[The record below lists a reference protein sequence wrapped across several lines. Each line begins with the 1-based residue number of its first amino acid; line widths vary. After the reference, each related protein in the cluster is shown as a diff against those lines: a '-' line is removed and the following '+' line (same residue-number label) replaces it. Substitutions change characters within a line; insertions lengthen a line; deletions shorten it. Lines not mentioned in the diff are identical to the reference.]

1 VNSLQSGGEY
11 RRKWAQKKFFTFR
24 SPDECKRVDA
34 ANNYI
39 FIFASM
45 WAVCKKEFRQFF
57 SSLTGYIA
65 IIVFLLLTGLLLFVF
80 PDTSILDFG
89 YASLEKFFDLAP
101 WVLLLLIPAISMRSF
116 SEEFRSGTFEILQSR
131 PLTSWQI
138 VNGKYLA
145 ALMVIFI
152 ALLPTWIYFF
162 SVRQLATQ
170 AGMDLGATMASY
182 IGLFFLTAIFAS
194 IALCCSSFT
203 SNAIVAF
210 ITAAFACFLVYT
222 GFHAISTLKA
232 FPIGADYYID
242 MLGIDYH
249 YRNMSRGVISVR
261 DLVYF
266 ISVIAFFLTL
276 TRNNLLKR

>member
-1 VNSLQSGGEY
+1 
-11 RRKWAQKKFFTFR
+11 
-24 SPDECKRVDA
+24 
-34 ANNYI
+34 
-39 FIFASM
+39 M

-116 SEEFRSGTFEILQSR
+116 SEEFRGGTFEILRSR
-131 PLTSWQI
+131 PLTYWQI

-145 ALMVIFI
+145 SLFVIAI

-162 SVRQLATQ
+162 SVQRLATGT
-170 AGMDLGATMASY
+170 GMDLGATTASY
-182 IGLFFLTAIFAS
+182 IGLFFLTAIFAAIS
-194 IALCCSSFT
+194 ICCSSFT
-203 SNAIVAF
+203 GNTIVAF
-210 ITAAFACFLVYT
+210 IGAGFACFIMYT
-222 GFHAISTLKA
+222 GFHAISGFKA
-232 FPIGADYYID
+232 FPAGADYYID
-242 MLGIDYH
+242 MIGIDFH
-249 YRNMSRGVISVR
+249 YRNMSRGVITIR

-266 ISVIAFFLTL
+266 ISVIAFFLTIA
-276 TRNNLLKR
+276 RNNLFKR

>member
-1 VNSLQSGGEY
+1 
-11 RRKWAQKKFFTFR
+11 
-24 SPDECKRVDA
+24 
-34 ANNYI
+34 
-39 FIFASM
+39 M

-116 SEEFRSGTFEILQSR
+116 SEEFRSGTFEIFQSR
-131 PLTSWQI
+131 PLTYWQI
-138 VNGKYLA
+138 VNGKFLA
-145 ALMVIFI
+145 AQLVILM

-162 SVRQLATQ
+162 SVQQLATGS
-170 AGMDLGATMASY
+170 GMDFGATMASY
-182 IGLFFLTAIFAS
+182 IGLFFLTAVFAS

-210 ITAAFACFLVYT
+210 ILSAFACFLIYT
-222 GFHAISTLKA
+222 GFHAISGIKA
-232 FPIGADYYID
+232 FPAGADYYID
-242 MLGIDYH
+242 MIGIDFH
-249 YRNMSRGVISVR
+249 YRNMSRGVIAVR

-266 ISVIAFFLTL
+266 ISMIAFFLTL
-276 TRNNLLKR
+276 TRNNLFKK

>member
-1 VNSLQSGGEY
+1 
-11 RRKWAQKKFFTFR
+11 
-24 SPDECKRVDA
+24 
-34 ANNYI
+34 
-39 FIFASM
+39 M

-57 SSLTGYIA
+57 SSLAGYIA

-116 SEEFRSGTFEILQSR
+116 SEEFRGGTFEILQSR

-138 VNGKYLA
+138 VSGKYLA
-145 ALMVIFI
+145 ALLVILI
-152 ALLPTWIYFF
+152 AILPTWIYFF
-162 SVRQLATQ
+162 SVQKLAAQ
-170 AGMDLGATMASY
+170 SGMDLGATMASY
-182 IGLFFLTAIFAS
+182 IGLFFLTSVFAS

-203 SNAIVAF
+203 NNAIVAF
-210 ITAAFACFLVYT
+210 ITSAFACFFVYT
-222 GFHAISTLKA
+222 GFHAVSQIST
-232 FPIGADYYID
+232 FPSGADYYID
-242 MLGIDYH
+242 MIGIDFH
-249 YRNMSRGVISVR
+249 YRNMSRGVISIR

-266 ISVIAFFLTL
+266 ISVIAFFLTI

>member
-1 VNSLQSGGEY
+1 MG
-11 RRKWAQKKFFTFR
+11 
-24 SPDECKRVDA
+24 A

-101 WVLLLLIPAISMRSF
+101 WVLLLLIPAISMRTF

-131 PLTSWQI
+131 PLTWWQI
-138 VNGKYLA
+138 VLGKYLA
-145 ALMVIFI
+145 ALGVIGM

-162 SVRQLATQ
+162 SVQHLATQ
-170 AGMDLGATMASY
+170 SGMDLGATLASY
-182 IGLFFLTAIFAS
+182 IGLFFLTAVFTS
-194 IALCCSSFT
+194 IAICCSSFT
-203 SNAIVAF
+203 GNAIVAF
-210 ITAAFACFLVYT
+210 ITSAFACFLIYS
-222 GFHAISTLKA
+222 GFHAISGISALPA
-232 FPIGADYYID
+232 GADYYID
-242 MLGIDYH
+242 MFGIDFH
-249 YRNMSRGVISVR
+249 YRNMSRGVITVR
-261 DLVYF
+261 DGVYF
-266 ISVIAFFLTL
+266 ISVIAFFLTI
-276 TRNNLLKR
+276 TRNNLYKR

>member
-1 VNSLQSGGEY
+1 
-11 RRKWAQKKFFTFR
+11 
-24 SPDECKRVDA
+24 
-34 ANNYI
+34 
-39 FIFASM
+39 M

-116 SEEFRSGTFEILQSR
+116 SDEFRSGTFEILQSR
-131 PLTSWQI
+131 PLTYWQI

-145 ALMVIFI
+145 ALLVIAI

-162 SVRQLATQ
+162 SVQQLAAQ
-170 AGMDLGATMASY
+170 SGMDLGATVASY
-182 IGLFFLTAIFAS
+182 IGLFFLTAVFAS

-210 ITAAFACFLVYT
+210 IAA
-222 GFHAISTLKA
+222 GFRLFFDLFRFSCHQHDLKL
-232 FPIGADYYID
+232 FRPGPIII
-242 MLGIDYH
+242 LI
-249 YRNMSRGVISVR
+249 
-261 DLVYF
+261 
-266 ISVIAFFLTL
+266 
-276 TRNNLLKR
+276 

>member
-1 VNSLQSGGEY
+1 
-11 RRKWAQKKFFTFR
+11 
-24 SPDECKRVDA
+24 
-34 ANNYI
+34 
-39 FIFASM
+39 
-45 WAVCKKEFRQFF
+45 
-57 SSLTGYIA
+57 
-65 IIVFLLLTGLLLFVF
+65 LFVF

-131 PLTSWQI
+131 PLTYWQI

-145 ALMVIFI
+145 ALLVIAI
-152 ALLPTWIYFF
+152 ALLPTWIYFL
-162 SVRQLATQ
+162 SVQKLA
-170 AGMDLGATMASY
+170 AGEGMDLGATMASY
-182 IGLFFLTAIFAS
+182 IGLFFLTAVFAS

-210 ITAAFACFLVYT
+210 IAAGFTCFLIYT

-232 FPIGADYYID
+232 FPPGADYYID
-242 MLGIDYH
+242 MIGIDFH
-249 YRNMSRGVISVR
+249 YRSMSRGVITVR

-266 ISVIAFFLTL
+266 ISVIIFFLTL
-276 TRNNLLKR
+276 TRNNLFKR

>member
-1 VNSLQSGGEY
+1 
-11 RRKWAQKKFFTFR
+11 
-24 SPDECKRVDA
+24 
-34 ANNYI
+34 
-39 FIFASM
+39 M

-101 WVLLLLIPAISMRSF
+101 WVLLLLIPAISMRLF

-131 PLTSWQI
+131 PLTCWQI

-145 ALMVIFI
+145 ALFVIGI

-162 SVRQLATQ
+162 SVQHLAAQ
-170 AGMDLGATMASY
+170 AGMDLGTAMASY
-182 IGLFFLTAIFAS
+182 IGLFFLTAVFAS
-194 IALCCSSFT
+194 IALFCSSFT
-203 SNAIVAF
+203 ANAIVAF
-210 ITAAFACFLVYT
+210 ITSAFACFLIYT
-222 GFHAISTLKA
+222 GFHAASRITA
-232 FPIGADYYID
+232 FPAGADYYID
-242 MLGIDYH
+242 MIGIDFH
-249 YRNMSRGVISVR
+249 YRNMSRGVMTLR

-266 ISVIAFFLTL
+266 TSVIAFFLTL
-276 TRNNLLKR
+276 TRNNIYKR

>member
-1 VNSLQSGGEY
+1 
-11 RRKWAQKKFFTFR
+11 
-24 SPDECKRVDA
+24 
-34 ANNYI
+34 
-39 FIFASM
+39 M

-65 IIVFLLLTGLLLFVF
+65 IIVFLLITGLLLFVF

-116 SEEFRSGTFEILQSR
+116 SDEFRSGTFEILQSR
-131 PLTSWQI
+131 PLTYWQI

-145 ALMVIFI
+145 ALFVIAI

-162 SVRQLATQ
+162 SVQRLADQ
-170 AGMDLGATMASY
+170 QGLDMGATMASY
-182 IGLFFLTAIFAS
+182 IGLFFLTAVFAA

-203 SNAIVAF
+203 GNAIVAF
-210 ITAAFACFLVYT
+210 ITAAFTCFLIYS
-222 GFHAISTLKA
+222 GFHAMSTIKA
-232 FPIGADYYID
+232 FPAGTDYYID
-242 MLGIDYH
+242 MVGIDYH
-249 YRNMSRGVISVR
+249 YRNMSRGVITLR

-276 TRNNLLKR
+276 TRNNLFKK

>member
-1 VNSLQSGGEY
+1 
-11 RRKWAQKKFFTFR
+11 
-24 SPDECKRVDA
+24 
-34 ANNYI
+34 
-39 FIFASM
+39 M
-45 WAVCKKEFRQFF
+45 
-57 SSLTGYIA
+57 
-65 IIVFLLLTGLLLFVF
+65 FVF

-131 PLTSWQI
+131 PLTYWQI

-145 ALMVIFI
+145 ALLVIAI
-152 ALLPTWIYFF
+152 ALLPTWIYFL
-162 SVRQLATQ
+162 SVQKLA
-170 AGMDLGATMASY
+170 AGEGMDLGATMASY
-182 IGLFFLTAIFAS
+182 IGLFFLTAVFAS

-210 ITAAFACFLVYT
+210 IAAGFTCFLIYT

-232 FPIGADYYID
+232 FPPGADYYID
-242 MLGIDYH
+242 MIGIDFH
-249 YRNMSRGVISVR
+249 YRSMSRGVITVR

-266 ISVIAFFLTL
+266 ISVIIFFLTL
-276 TRNNLLKR
+276 TRNNLFKR